1 MGSDQP
7 GKASENAE
15 QNKMM
20 KSRKGDLS
28 KKGFATS
35 HIVAEDT
42 NPCMSVEK
50 GEEHCKWEAERDLVA
65 GIGVVHGLV
74 LEHSCSKDL
83 LDAY

>member
-7 GKASENAE
+7 GKASENAG
-15 QNKMM
+15 QNKME
-20 KSRKGDLS
+20 SRKGGLS
-28 KKGFATS
+28 KKDFATS

-42 NPCMSVEK
+42 SPCMSVEK
-50 GEEHCKWEAERDLVA
+50 GEEQNRWEAERDLVA